1 LPPIALDALLSAQP
15 VHKKLGLLTRLPRV
29 LHTKAPFEASVETSA
44 PIRPGNIAMLRRALP
59 IALILTLL
67 CAYTPAHP
75 AFATTTGGEIQM
87 GQQTDR
93 EVQDSY
99 TVIKDPLENAWANDV
114 AKKLWAQVARKDIPY
129 SIKVLDAGDVNAF
142 TTVGGFI
149 YVNEGTLDFVQSD
162 DELAAVIGHETGHNE
177 RRHVVMFQNKATIAN
192 ILFTIGALFSPWI
205 YQFGQLAE
213 AGLFAKWSRQD
224 ESEADAYGVLL
235 MSRAGYDPYAA
246 VTFMQHLD
254 ATHREG
260 NGLIDRYFA
269 DHPAAPE
276 RVKALLANPDVNF
289 VKRSNDQ
296 LLVTALHNQNEGRY
310 SMAAIEFAQILK
322 RDPNNAQAEL
332 GMGDMQLALGESTK
346 SEQTLSQVASLGNEQ
361 ATQLAQTHL
370 LALRDSVKKT
380 ELLQANLQPLKDQF
394 ATAQSDEARTVVQL
408 EARRTAALAQLKAI
422 HNRIESIAYSIPYGF
437 GNIQAKPHTRI
448 EVVMKNFY
456 AMARSLDTTLDKS
469 GTTIAS
475 IGTLQKHK
483 ESGIVR
489 ENADIFNQLG
499 APLKLDQ
506 PPPQA
511 LALFPTYPKLFAD
524 MSVQNGDAIRAMDA
538 ARGSLALMDVGLGK
552 VQVFLQYFVRAV
564 YRSQLNDIR
573 ESDFKELTP
582 AMNDAV
588 TAMSNAAVAASQS
601 EQLVDMA
608 RAQQVQTRITMLG
621 LGFPSERYETLR
633 RALAIRF
640 PDQEL
645 TYDQM
650 VQNDLTPG
658 ECAAATIVAAG
669 TDATPLTIVKEA
681 KAENRSI
688 VEVANARGMRAK
700 SLEIF
705 LGLTYLDYV
714 DDPVKEAA
722 THPN

>member
-1 LPPIALDALLSAQP
+1 
-15 VHKKLGLLTRLPRV
+15 
-29 LHTKAPFEASVETSA
+29 
-44 PIRPGNIAMLRRALP
+44 
-59 IALILTLL
+59 
-67 CAYTPAHP
+67 
-75 AFATTTGGEIQM
+75 
-87 GQQTDR
+87 
-93 EVQDSY
+93 
-99 TVIKDPLENAWANDV
+99 
-114 AKKLWAQVARKDIPY
+114 
-129 SIKVLDAGDVNAF
+129 DVNAF

-177 RRHVVMFQNKATIAN
+177 RRHAVMFQNKATIAN
-192 ILFTIGALFSPWI
+192 VLITIGAIFSPLV

-246 VTFMQHLD
+246 VSFMQHLN
-254 ATHREG
+254 ATHKEG

-269 DHPAAPE
+269 DHPAAPD
-276 RVKALLANPDVNF
+276 RVKSLLANPDVNF
-289 VKRSNDQ
+289 EKRSNDQ

-322 RDPNNAQAEL
+322 RDPKSAEAEL
-332 GMGDMQLALGESTK
+332 GMGDMQLALGESAK

-361 ATQLAQTHL
+361 ASQLAQTHL

-380 ELLQANLQPLKDQF
+380 DLLKADLQPLKDQF
-394 ATAQSDEARTVVQL
+394 AAAQSDEVRSVGQL
-408 EARRTAALAQLKAI
+408 EQRRTGALAQLKAI
-422 HNRIESIAYSIPYGF
+422 RNRIQSIAYNLPYGIT
-437 GNIQAKPHTRI
+437 NIRPKPHTRI

-456 AMARSLDTTLDKS
+456 AIARSLDTTLDKS
-469 GTTIAS
+469 ATTVAQV
-475 IGTLQKHK
+475 GTLQKNK
-483 ESGIVR
+483 EHGMVR
-489 ENADIFNQLG
+489 DDADIFNQLG
-499 APLKLDQ
+499 SPLKLDQ
-506 PPPQA
+506 PSPQA

-524 MSVQNGDAIRAMDA
+524 MSAQNGDAIRAMDA
-538 ARGSLALMDVGLGK
+538 ARGSLALLDVGLGK

-564 YRSQLNDIR
+564 YHSQLNDIR
-573 ESDFKELTP
+573 ESDFKDLTP
-582 AMNDAV
+582 VMDDAV

-601 EQLVDMA
+601 EQLIDMA

-650 VQNDLTPG
+650 IQNDLTPG

-669 TDATPLTIVKEA
+669 TDATPMTIVKEA

-688 VEVANARGMRAK
+688 IEVANARG
-700 SLEIF
+700 
-705 LGLTYLDYV
+705 
-714 DDPVKEAA
+714 
-722 THPN
+722 